1 MEKFVCSVCGYVYTP
16 RCGDPEHGVKPQTP
30 FNQLPDQWKCPKC
43 GAPKSKFNAEKMKC
57 GIC

>member
-1 MEKFVCSVCGYVYTP
+1 MEKFVCSVCGYVYNP
-16 RCGDPEHGVKPQTP
+16 QCGDPEHGVKPQTP